1 MVCIVAP
8 FRLKEMLNVEICWGT
23 SLDMPNPEKGCTRIT
38 WDTFKP
44 RQVLILWRQNGG
56 ATPASGGA
64 QNREKAQWGNFVWGV
79 LHSGFFVAAKWQSL
93 NRQCDGCLESS
104 GDIQY
109 IIVILGKIYEH
120 LVWGKA
126 RLCFY
131 SMLLNWQLHA
141 TVFPKY
147 IDGGH
152 ECGPSLSSWGVN
164 VL

>member
-1 MVCIVAP
+1 MLRYVAV
-8 FRLKEMLNVEICWGT
+8 RAWICTTLKKDARELHGTLSSHARCWFFGGKTAAQHRRVGGHKTGKKHNGET
-23 SLDMPNPEKGCTRIT
+23 SYE
-38 WDTFKP
+38 
-44 RQVLILWRQNGG
+44 
-56 ATPASGGA
+56 
-64 QNREKAQWGNFVWGV
+64 E
-79 LHSGFFVAAKWQSL
+79 FFVAAKCQSL

-109 IIVILGKIYEH
+109 SILWLLGKIYEH